1 VDAVRG
7 STGRARWAATALVV
21 LASVLV
27 VAGNPGRPA
36 GAATTSLTLDTDLT
50 KTLSTVQPVT
60 GTSQA
65 WSSPAIGD
73 ITGDGIPEIVVA
85 MLDGTVRAYRTTDH
99 SVVWT
104 RSLGVPIQASPTLGD
119 LDGDRISD
127 VVIATMKGWVYWFDG
142 PTGTTENSYAEGPPL
157 YCPPND
163 DCRPHGFFA
172 TPTVADV
179 NSDGVPDIIAASWDH
194 TVYAWSRSGHLLFRR
209 YLEDTLWSSPVV
221 ADINHDG
228 KNEVILGGDIWPG
241 NPLGVPQGG
250 LIWVLNRDGST
261 FSGYPIS
268 IREQTVWSS
277 PAIADLN
284 GDGDLDIVVGTGGF
298 TPYGDTSVSRR
309 LYAFTA
315 ANRKSLSGFPV
326 TLAGRARN
334 APAIGDIDNDGKPEV
349 VVGTEGGYVDAY
361 NGNGSRAWHTCV
373 ANSSCSEDYPTY
385 GSAVIADVDN
395 DGSQE
400 VIAAL
405 DKRIEVLNG
414 ASGAVEDTYLTN
426 TSSPS
431 LPAVG
436 TDQDGNALIAL
447 QRGGTKA
454 GSTNHLYVFS
464 TGAKL
469 CGADWPQFKKDARR
483 SSFTS
488 LTGPAWLPFD
498 CGRAFTEQQ
507 YEDFLGRPA
516 NASGLNYWSSK
527 LENGTRSGPSVI
539 KEFMDSDEFGRVRS
553 PLVRVYIALLDRP
566 PTDFDRFANQADR
579 IASGTSLDT
588 IANEIINTAGIADR
602 SGQTLAS
609 KSNAE
614 FVSDT
619 FHFVQ
624 GRAPTAAEQQAGVD
638 ALTSGTSRGAWVVDR
653 ADASSAQT
661 RLVPEVYV
669 TMSYAGMLARVPN
682 LSGFDFWVDRVR
694 HGSSIQ
700 LLVASFQQSSEYAAR
715 VT

>member
-1 VDAVRG
+1 VRVW
-7 STGRARWAATALVV
+7 TRRARWATAALAV
-21 LASVLV
+21 LCSTLGVP
-27 VAGNPGRPA
+27 AGTTDPA
-36 GAATTSLTLDTDLT
+36 GAATTALTLDVDLT
-50 KTLSTVQPVT
+50 RTLGDVQSST

-73 ITGDGIPEIVVA
+73 ITGDGIPEVVVA
-85 MLDGTVRAYRTTDH
+85 MLDGTVKVYRTTDH

-104 RSLGVPIQASPTLGD
+104 RALAVPIQASPVLADVG
-119 LDGDRISD
+119 GDRIAD
-127 VVIATMKGWVYWFDG
+127 VVIATMTGQVYWFDG
-142 PTGTTENSYAEGPPL
+142 PTGTTQMGYAEGPPL
-157 YCPPND
+157 FCPPGT

-172 TPTVADV
+172 TPSVADV
-179 NSDGVPDIIAASWDH
+179 TGDGVPEIVAASWDH
-194 TVYAWSRSGHLLFRR
+194 TVYAWKRTGGLVFRR

-221 ADINHDG
+221 ADVNHDG
-228 KNEVILGGDIWPG
+228 DAEVILGGDIWPG

-250 LIWVLNRDGST
+250 LVWVLNNNGTT
-261 FSGYPIS
+261 FPGYPIS

-277 PAIADLN
+277 PAVVDLN
-284 GDGDLDIVVGTGGF
+284 RDGDLDIVVGTGGF

-315 ANRKSLSGFPV
+315 GTSKLIAGFPV
-326 TLAGRARN
+326 TLPGRARN
-334 APAIGDIDNDGKPEV
+334 APAVGDIDNDGKPEV
-349 VVGTEGGYVDAY
+349 VIGSEGGYVNAY
-361 NGNGSRAWHTCV
+361 NGNGSLLWRKCV
-373 ANSSCSEDYPTY
+373 ANSTCSSSVTTY

-395 DGSQE
+395 DGAQE

-405 DKRIEVLNG
+405 DKRIYVLNG
-414 ASGAVEDTYLTN
+414 ASGAQEDAYLTN

-436 TDQDGNALIAL
+436 TDEDGNALIAL
-447 QRGGTKA
+447 QRGGTKD
-454 GSTNHLYVFS
+454 GSTNHLYLFS
-464 TGAKL
+464 TGDKL

-483 SSFTS
+483 SSLNS
-488 LTGPAWLPFD
+488 LAGPSWQPFD
-498 CGRAFTEQQ
+498 CARSFTGQQ
-507 YEDFLGRPA
+507 YLDFLGRPA
-516 NASGLNYWSSK
+516 NTSGLNYWSSR
-527 LENGTRSGPSVI
+527 LENGSRGGPSVI

-566 PTDFDRFANQADR
+566 PTDYDTFADQATRFGN
-579 IASGTSLDT
+579 GTPLAT
-588 IANEIINTAGIADR
+588 IANEIRNTPGITDR

-624 GRAPTAAEQQAGVD
+624 GRAPTSAEQQAGED
-638 ALTSGTSRGAWVVDR
+638 ALGSGTSRGAWVVDR
-653 ADASSAQT
+653 AEATSAKA

-694 HGSSIQ
+694 DGSSIQ
-700 LLVASFQQSSEYAAR
+700 LLVASFQQSSEYAGR